1 MTTIAYKDGIIAY
14 DGRVTA
20 GRTIVYDDF
29 DKLRERDGAFF
40 LGTGATSEINK
51 LIGLFFGEEI
61 IGECGAEAIVAQDGV
76 LTLIGYYEGKLSK
89 TPMLLDRPYAI
100 GSGMDHALTAFDM
113 GASAYQAV
121 EMAMKRDSCTGGK
134 IRTLTVT
141 KPIE

>member
-29 DKLRERDGAFF
+29 DKLREREGVFF
-40 LGTGATSEINK
+40 LGTGATSEINE

-61 IGECGAEAIVAQDGV
+61 LGECGAEAIAVQDGA
-76 LTLIGYYEGKLSK
+76 LTLIGYYDGKLAK
-89 TPMLLDRPYAI
+89 TPMLMDRPYAI

-113 GASAYQAV
+113 GASAYQAI
-121 EMAMKRDSCTGGK
+121 EMAMKRDCGTGGK
-134 IRTLTVT
+134 IRTLTV
-141 KPIE
+141 KVEQ